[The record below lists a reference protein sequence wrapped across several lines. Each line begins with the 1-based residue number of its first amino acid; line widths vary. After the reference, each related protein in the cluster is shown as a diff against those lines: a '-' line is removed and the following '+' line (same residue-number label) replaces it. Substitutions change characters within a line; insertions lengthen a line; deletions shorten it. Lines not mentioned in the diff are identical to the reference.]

1 MSFEWMECTPGKKNG
16 SKLRADVAARE
27 LADRAGTLYR
37 LGFKE
42 KDAVARLCARIA
54 WEFDPGSKPG
64 RGCHARPSALSDQAI
79 AKIVAD
85 TYARRPGGW

>member
-16 SKLRADVAARE
+16 SKLRADVAAAE
-27 LADRAGTLYR
+27 LANRAGTLYR
-37 LGFKE
+37 LGYSQ

-54 WEFDPGSKPG
+54 WEYDPCSAKGAGSH
-64 RGCHARPSALSDQAI
+64 RRPDALSDQAI
-79 AKIVAD
+79 TKIVAD

>member
-1 MSFEWMECTPGKKNG
+1 MECTPGKKNG
-16 SKLRADVAARE
+16 SKLRAEVAAAE
-27 LADRAGTLYR
+27 LANRAGTMYR
-37 LGFKE
+37 LGFPE

-54 WEFDPGSKPG
+54 WEYDPPSKPG
-64 RGCHARPSALSDQAI
+64 HGWHRRPDALSDKAI